1 MQWRKSSLFSEWCW
15 ENWPATCK
23 GMTDTFFL
31 TIYKSKLKID
41 KGLNV
46 RLKSIKLLGNNIGR
60 ILLDINH
67 SNIF

>member
-1 MQWRKSSLFSEWCW
+1 
-15 ENWPATCK
+15 
-23 GMTDTFFL
+23 MTATFFL

-46 RLKSIKLLGNNIGR
+46 RLKTIKFLGKNIGR

>member
-1 MQWRKSSLFSEWCW
+1 MQWRKDSLFNEWCW
-15 ENWPATCK
+15 ENWTATCK
-23 GMTDTFFL
+23 RMTATFFL

-46 RLKSIKLLGNNIGR
+46 RLKTIKFLGKNIGR